1 MANKHINKN
10 KTEEQ
15 ILKQGFKAGVT
26 MACLSMGKFE
36 KDEDTPKLDQF
47 ANKLYSE
54 FLNVIKHNKE
64 AGDGAVSDTAANPEE
79 TTEN

>member
-1 MANKHINKN
+1 MSENINEKN
-10 KTEEQ
+10 TDEQ

-47 ANKLYSE
+47 AERLYSE
-54 FLNVIKHNKE
+54 FLSIYGHKKDSSN
-64 AGDGAVSDTAANPEE
+64 
-79 TTEN
+79 

>member
-1 MANKHINKN
+1 MNNHVNKK

-47 ANKLYSE
+47 ANRLYSE
-54 FLNVIKHNKE
+54 FLEICGHNKE
-64 AGDGAVSDTAANPEE
+64 NNNGEVSDTAATTEE
-79 TTEN
+79 TES

>member
-1 MANKHINKN
+1 MNNHVNKK

-47 ANKLYSE
+47 ANRLYSE
-54 FLNVIKHNKE
+54 FLEICGHNKE
-64 AGDGAVSDTAANPEE
+64 NNNGEVSDAAATAEE
-79 TTEN
+79 TEN

>member
-1 MANKHINKN
+1 MNNHINKK

-47 ANKLYSE
+47 ANRLYSE
-54 FLNVIKHNKE
+54 FLSIYGHKKDSNNKE
-64 AGDGAVSDTAANPEE
+64 D
-79 TTEN
+79 